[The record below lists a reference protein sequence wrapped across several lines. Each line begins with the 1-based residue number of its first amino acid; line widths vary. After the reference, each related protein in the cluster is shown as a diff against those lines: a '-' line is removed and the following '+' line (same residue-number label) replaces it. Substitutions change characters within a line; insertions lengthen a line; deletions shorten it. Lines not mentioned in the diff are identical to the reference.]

1 MLISISAEYLVS
13 LGYPH
18 RSKQLTSLKD
28 SLSSVLNHQL
38 KIWTVISTTRSLH
51 RIYLPHCSSIMG
63 NIFIQH
69 ALVPPT
75 FHFLVF
81 LVAGIKLSWN
91 KTFHISLWMR
101 WSTEF
106 YQLFIRILSERAGFF
121 SRIKESFPV
130 STSVFENVITTH
142 ILLLIPLQVSNCN
155 TCDPPKSAWQAAPF
169 SNSVAWH
176 YTGFPCLKLTWHIL
190 KATAYKIA
198 DCR

>member
-1 MLISISAEYLVS
+1 MLISVSAEYLVS

-106 YQLFIRILSERAGFF
+106 YQLSLGKGWFLLQNKGVIPSLHFCLWKCNYNTHPSAYPTA
-121 SRIKESFPV
+121 SF
-130 STSVFENVITTH
+130 
-142 ILLLIPLQVSNCN
+142 
-155 TCDPPKSAWQAAPF
+155 
-169 SNSVAWH
+169 
-176 YTGFPCLKLTWHIL
+176 
-190 KATAYKIA
+190 
-198 DCR
+198 